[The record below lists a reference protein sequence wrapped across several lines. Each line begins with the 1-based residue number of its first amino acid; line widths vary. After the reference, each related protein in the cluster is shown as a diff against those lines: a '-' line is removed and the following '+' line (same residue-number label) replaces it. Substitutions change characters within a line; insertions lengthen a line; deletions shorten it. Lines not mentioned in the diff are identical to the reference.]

1 MNFHLAAFASAKTDS
16 TANETVTAVADPA
29 LPTTANGGFLMPQ
42 DLQCIAGQAM
52 NDTITDA
59 RFSVP
64 SLRTLGLPYIDALLQ
79 TATMATGDKYASWKD
94 TGPLFRKNDEL
105 IAQASNGVSTVKTAF
120 MAAWLRRAYLPVP
133 PGPRTTL
140 TITKSITLVAKQWV
154 LSPVTFNQIPPV
166 GDYAVVGMHAWCT
179 NGVFARLVFPTNTTW
194 RPGCPCYQA
203 LTTTDARPFFRFG
216 NLGEWGR
223 FHSVNLPQVEVL
235 GDTAGAQTFNAV
247 LDLVM
252 LSQNPP

>member
-29 LPTTANGGFLMPQ
+29 LTTTANGGFLMPQ

-52 NDTITDA
+52 NDTVTDA

-64 SLRTLGLPYIDALLQ
+64 SLRTLGLPYIDPLLQ
-79 TATMATGDKYASWKD
+79 TATMATGDKYAKWRE

-105 IAQASNGVSTVKTAF
+105 IAQMSNGASTVDTAF
-120 MAAWLRRAYLPVP
+120 MAAWLRRSFMPVP

-140 TITKSITLVAKQWV
+140 VATASVTLVAKAWA
-154 LSPVTFNQIPPV
+154 LKPLTFAQIPPT
-166 GDYAVVGMHAWCT
+166 GDFAVVGMHAYGT
-179 NGVFARLVFPTNTTW
+179 NGVFARLVFPANTTW

-203 LTTTDARPFFRFG
+203 LTTADADPMFRFG
-216 NLGEWGR
+216 RLGEWGR
-223 FHSVNLPQVEVL
+223 FHSVNLPQIEVL
-235 GDTAGAQTFNAV
+235 GDTAGAQTITCL

-252 LSQNPP
+252 LSQQAP